1 MDNLN
6 DLKAIWLTAKTDS
19 LPDSHEMVQ
28 IVRKFRNKKLLKIS
42 AMVSA
47 SVFFTV
53 VMIWVVFVYKSV
65 MVTTRIGEAFMLVAC
80 LILIITNLNSLLRF
94 YKLKEC
100 SNKEFIGFLEQTR
113 IRQQFYYQKTQV
125 VAMIFCF
132 TGLTVYIYEG
142 VYKNMTLCIGVYA
155 GTLIYFAIIWFV
167 VRPRVFKKSGKKIVA
182 QIEKLQNIS
191 KQINE

>member
-6 DLKAIWLTAKTDS
+6 NLKAIWLTAKTDS

>member
-42 AMVSA
+42 AMVLA

-53 VMIWVVFVYKSV
+53 VMIWVVFVYKSS
-65 MVTTRIGEAFMLVAC
+65 MLATRIGEACMIVSC
-80 LILIITNLNSLLRF
+80 LILIITNLSSLIRF

-100 SNKEFIGFLEQTR
+100 SNKEFLLFLEQTR
-113 IRQQFYYQKTQV
+113 LRQHFYYRRTQV
-125 VAMIFCF
+125 VAMIFCV
-132 TGLTVYIYEG
+132 TGLLVYLYEG
-142 VYKNMTLCIGVYA
+142 VYQNRILFITSYA
-155 GTLIYFAIIWFV
+155 GTIAYFSIIWFV
-167 VRPRVFKKSGKKIVA
+167 LRPRVFKKEERKING
-182 QIEKLQNIS
+182 QIEKLHTIS

>member
-65 MVTTRIGEAFMLVAC
+65 MVTTRIGEVFMLVAC

>member
-6 DLKAIWLTAKTDS
+6 NLKAIWLTAKTDS

-65 MVTTRIGEAFMLVAC
+65 MVTTRIGEVFMLVAC

-100 SNKEFIGFLEQTR
+100 SNKEFISFLEQTR
-113 IRQQFYYQKTQV
+113 VRQQFYYRRTQV
-125 VAMIFCF
+125 VAMIFCV
-132 TGLTVYIYEG
+132 TGLLVYLYEG
-142 VYKNMTLCIGVYA
+142 VYQNRVLFIASYA
-155 GTLIYFAIIWFV
+155 GTIAYFSIIWFV
-167 VRPRVFKKSGKKIVA
+167 FRPRVFKKEERKINE
-182 QIEKLQNIS
+182 QIEKLNAIS